1 MSLLSLLSAVMRL
14 IGNSFKFLNI
24 IGGKY
29 MRNLKNIIETKLA
42 LGIEILLVAGNTRDP
57 I

>member
-42 LGIEILLVAGNTRDP
+42 LGIEILLVAGNTRGP